1 VPDHRM
7 DEGAAVTRRILVTG
21 AQGFLGRYLVA
32 RLLGAEP
39 GSEVLGLGRSPRLE
53 DCFTHSLQWGASRL
67 QAPLPED
74 LRDALISPRY
84 HYMSL
89 DLLRQP
95 ELTGLLMDFRP
106 HRVFHLAS
114 GLRDAAPDH
123 LFRTNVEGT
132 ISLIEAIREA
142 GIEPPRLVLG
152 STGFLYGQVE
162 PDVLPIRESTPCTPI
177 DLYGVSK
184 LAAENASRILARR
197 YELPAIWAR
206 IFNLVG
212 PGQEERHFCGR
223 LTSQA
228 AAIAAGL
235 LPPLV
240 EVEPL
245 TATRDFLDVRDAASA
260 LELLAANGTPGHIYN
275 VASGVESPVAQVF
288 DSIIRHAGLDGRVEI
303 DLKAAR
309 PADIPR
315 YVADITRLRSL
326 GFAQAFPLERSLADL
341 LRYYHGPVADAARRR
356 VRPPRRATVR
366 AAVEADSAHRYE
378 VEVEAGLLEQVPAR
392 LRGLYPSAQMV
403 ILTDPRVLALYGTRL
418 VETLRAMGVEAGV
431 ALLPE
436 GERSKS
442 PEQYLE
448 LIEQLHALHFDRRAL
463 LVNLGGGILCDV
475 GGFLAATYM
484 RGVAYVNVP
493 TTLLAQLD
501 AGIGGKVAVNMPWAK
516 NFVGAFAHPKAV
528 FCDPVVLATLSAR
541 ELSAG
546 VAEAIKVA
554 IIGSPE
560 LFELLETESAAIRS
574 GKDPRVLGEVVG
586 RASELKIA
594 MLAPDPYERNLR
606 RVLNLGHT
614 FGHALEVQT
623 GYDRLLHGEAVG
635 FGLAVAAAVAR
646 RRGCCSRNTL
656 ERIFGC
662 LDAYGLP
669 PRVARSD
676 LLAACG
682 RLEEIR
688 LVRGRS
694 LNFVLPTEIGG
705 VEIVAELSD
714 GEIDRALGD
723 IAAHPTLGKSVGEDE
738 CGHSDSISAAAN
750 S

>member
-1 VPDHRM
+1 M
-7 DEGAAVTRRILVTG
+7 DERAAVTRRILVTG

-32 RLLGAEP
+32 HLLGAEP

-53 DCFTHSLQWGASRL
+53 DSFTHSLQWGASRL
-67 QAPLPED
+67 EAPLPEE
-74 LRDALISPRY
+74 LRGALRSPRY

-106 HRVFHLAS
+106 HRIFHLAS

-184 LAAENASRILARR
+184 LAAENAARILARR
-197 YELPAIWAR
+197 YDLPAIWAR

-260 LELLAANGTPGHIYN
+260 LDLLAAHGTPGHIYN

-288 DSIIRHAGLDGRVEI
+288 DSILRHAGLEGRVEI

-326 GFAQAFPLERSLADL
+326 GFAPACPLERSLADL
-341 LRYYHGPVADAARRR
+341 LHYYHGPVTDAASRRL
-356 VRPPRRATVR
+356 RPPHRATVR

-378 VEVEAGLLEQVPAR
+378 VEVQAGLLEHLPGR

-418 VETLRAMGVEAGV
+418 VEALRAMGVEAGV

-442 PEQYLE
+442 PERYLE

-528 FCDPVVLATLSAR
+528 FCDPVVLATLSGR

-574 GKDPRVLGEVVG
+574 GKDARVLGEVVG

-662 LDAYGLP
+662 LNAYGLP

-714 GEIDRALGD
+714 GEIERALED
-723 IAAHPTLGKSVGEDE
+723 IAAHPTLGQSVGEDA

>member
-1 VPDHRM
+1 M
-7 DEGAAVTRRILVTG
+7 DERAAVTRRILVTG

-32 RLLGAEP
+32 HLLGAEP

-53 DCFTHSLQWGASRL
+53 DSFTHSLQWGASRL
-67 QAPLPED
+67 EAPLPEE
-74 LRDALISPRY
+74 LRGALRSPRY

-106 HRVFHLAS
+106 HRIFHLAS

-184 LAAENASRILARR
+184 LAAENAARILARR
-197 YELPAIWAR
+197 YDLPAIWAR

-260 LELLAANGTPGHIYN
+260 LDLLAAHGTPGHIYN

-288 DSIIRHAGLDGRVEI
+288 DSILRHAGLEGRVEI

-326 GFAQAFPLERSLADL
+326 GFAAACPLERSLADL
-341 LRYYHGPVADAARRR
+341 LHYYHGPVTDAASRRL
-356 VRPPRRATVR
+356 RPPHRATVR

-378 VEVEAGLLEQVPAR
+378 VEVQAGLLEHLPGR

-418 VETLRAMGVEAGV
+418 VEALRAMGVEAGV

-442 PEQYLE
+442 PERYLE

-528 FCDPVVLATLSAR
+528 FCDPVVLATLSGR

-574 GKDPRVLGEVVG
+574 GKDARVLGEVVG

-662 LDAYGLP
+662 LNAYGLP

-714 GEIDRALGD
+714 GEIERALED
-723 IAAHPTLGKSVGEDE
+723 IAAHPTLGQSVGEDA

>member
-1 VPDHRM
+1 M
-7 DEGAAVTRRILVTG
+7 DESAAMTRRILVTG

-32 RLLGAEP
+32 HLLGAEP

-53 DCFTHSLQWGASRL
+53 DSFTHSLQWGASRL
-67 QAPLPED
+67 EAPLTEE
-74 LRDALISPRY
+74 LRGAVQSPRY
-84 HYMSL
+84 HYVSL

-106 HRVFHLAS
+106 HRIFHLAS
-114 GLRDAAPDH
+114 GLRDAPPDH

-162 PDVLPIRESTPCTPI
+162 PDVLPIRESTPCVPI

-184 LAAENASRILARR
+184 LAAENAARILARR
-197 YELPAIWAR
+197 YDLPAIWAR

-260 LELLAANGTPGHIYN
+260 LELLAASGTPGHTYN
-275 VASGVESPVAQVF
+275 LASGIESPVAQVF
-288 DSIIRHAGLDGRVEI
+288 DSILRQAGLEGRVEI
-303 DLKAAR
+303 EVKAAR

-326 GFAQAFPLERSLADL
+326 GFAAACPLERSLADL
-341 LRYYHGPVADAARRR
+341 LRYYHGPVTDAARRR
-356 VRPPRRATVR
+356 VRPPHRAAVR

-378 VEVEAGLLEQVPAR
+378 VEVQAGLLERLPER
-392 LRGLYPSAQMV
+392 LRGLYPSARMV

-418 VETLRAMGVEAGV
+418 VEALRGLDVEAGV

-442 PEQYLE
+442 PEHYLE
-448 LIEQLHALHFDRRAL
+448 LIEQLHELHFDRRAL
-463 LVNLGGGILCDV
+463 LVNLGGGILSDV

-528 FCDPVVLATLSAR
+528 FCDPAVLATLSAR

-546 VAEAIKVA
+546 VAEALKVA

-560 LFELLETESAAIRS
+560 LFELLETESTAIRS
-574 GKDPRVLGEVVG
+574 GKDPQVLGEVVG

-656 ERIFGC
+656 ERIFRC

-714 GEIDRALGD
+714 GEIDRALED
-723 IAAHPTLGKSVGEDE
+723 IAAHPTLGKSVGDDA

>member
-1 VPDHRM
+1 M
-7 DEGAAVTRRILVTG
+7 SMRILVTG

-32 RLLGAEP
+32 HLLRAEP

-53 DCFTHSLQWGASRL
+53 ESFTHSLQWGASRL
-67 QAPLPED
+67 KAPLPEE
-74 LRDALISPRY
+74 LRDALQSSRY
-84 HYMSL
+84 HYVSL
-89 DLLRQP
+89 DLTRQP
-95 ELTGLLMDFRP
+95 ELTGLLADFRP
-106 HRVFHLAS
+106 YRIFHLAS
-114 GLRDAAPDH
+114 GLRDAPPDH

-132 ISLIEAIREA
+132 ISLIEAIRES
-142 GIEPPRLVLG
+142 GIEAPILILG
-152 STGFLYGQVE
+152 STGFLYGLVE
-162 PDVLPIRESTPCTPI
+162 PDGLPIHEGTPCAPI

-197 YELPAIWAR
+197 YDLPAIWAR

-235 LPPLV
+235 LPPVV

-260 LELLAANGTPGHIYN
+260 LELLAAKGTPGHVYN
-275 VASGVESPVAQVF
+275 LASGIESPVEQVF
-288 DSIIRHAGLDGRVEI
+288 DSILRQAGLQGRVEI
-303 DLKAAR
+303 EIKAAR

-315 YVADITRLRSL
+315 YFADISRLRGL
-326 GFAQAFPLERSLADL
+326 GFAATHPLERSLADL
-341 LRYYHGPVADAARRR
+341 LRYYHGPVTEAARLTKAPPHRSR
-356 VRPPRRATVR
+356 VWAT
-366 AAVEADSAHRYE
+366 VEADSAHRYE
-378 VEVEAGLLEQVPAR
+378 VEVQAGLLERLPQR
-392 LRGLYPSAQMV
+392 LRGLYPSARMV
-403 ILTDPRVLALYGTRL
+403 VLTDPRVLALYGTRL
-418 VETLRAMGVEAGV
+418 VEVLRGLGVEADV

-442 PEQYLE
+442 PERHLE
-448 LIEQLHALHFDRRAL
+448 LIERLHELHFDRRAL
-463 LVNLGGGILCDV
+463 LVNLGGGIVSDV

-516 NFVGAFAHPKAV
+516 NFVGAFAHPRAV
-528 FCDPVVLATLSAR
+528 FCDPTILATLPAR

-546 VAEAIKVA
+546 VAEALKVA
-554 IIGSPE
+554 IIGDPD
-560 LFELLETESAAIRS
+560 LFELLETESTAIRG
-574 GKDPRVLGEVVG
+574 GKDARVLGEVVG

-646 RRGCCSRNTL
+646 RRGLCSRNTL
-656 ERIFGC
+656 ERIYRC
-662 LDAYGLP
+662 LNAYGLP

-688 LVRGRS
+688 LVRGRN
-694 LNFVLPTEIGG
+694 LNFVLPREIGA
-705 VEIVAELSD
+705 VEIVAEVSD
-714 GEIDRALGD
+714 AEIAQALED
-723 IAAHPTLGKSVGEDE
+723 IAAHPVLGNSVGENV
-738 CGHSDSISAAAN
+738 CGHSDSISAAA
-750 S
+750 SSSPA

>member
-197 YELPAIWAR
+197 YDLPAIWAR

-288 DSIIRHAGLDGRVEI
+288 DSIIRHAGLDGRVGI

-341 LRYYHGPVADAARRR
+341 LRYYHGPVTDAARRR
-356 VRPPRRATVR
+356 VRPPHRATLR

-378 VEVEAGLLEQVPAR
+378 VEVEAGLLEQLPAR

-442 PEQYLE
+442 PEQYIE

-714 GEIDRALGD
+714 GEIDRALED

>member
-53 DCFTHSLQWGASRL
+53 DCFTHSLQWGAARL
-67 QAPLPED
+67 EAPLPEE
-74 LRDALISPRY
+74 LRGALRSPRY

-197 YELPAIWAR
+197 YDLPAIWAR

-288 DSIIRHAGLDGRVEI
+288 DSIIRHAGLDGRVGI

-341 LRYYHGPVADAARRR
+341 LRYYHGPVTDAARRR
-356 VRPPRRATVR
+356 VRPPHRATVR

-378 VEVEAGLLEQVPAR
+378 VEVEAGLLEQLPAR

-418 VETLRAMGVEAGV
+418 VEALRAMGVEAGV

-714 GEIDRALGD
+714 GEIDRALED

>member
-1 VPDHRM
+1 M
-7 DEGAAVTRRILVTG
+7 SLRILVTG

-32 RLLGAEP
+32 HLLGAEN
-39 GSEVLGLGRSPRLE
+39 GSQVLGLGRSPRLE
-53 DCFTHSLQWGASRL
+53 DSFTHSLQWGPSRL
-67 QAPLPED
+67 KAPLSEELCAP
-74 LRDALISPRY
+74 LQSSRY
-84 HYMSL
+84 HYASL
-89 DLLRQP
+89 DLTRQP
-95 ELTGLLMDFRP
+95 ELTGLLRDFRP
-106 HRVFHLAS
+106 HRIFHLAS
-114 GLRDAAPDH
+114 GLRDAPPDH

-132 ISLIEAIREA
+132 ICLIEAIRES
-142 GIEPPRLVLG
+142 GIEAPNLILG
-152 STGFLYGQVE
+152 STGFLYGAVE
-162 PDVLPIRESTPCTPI
+162 PECLPIHEGTPCAPI

-197 YELPAIWAR
+197 YDLPVIWAR

-235 LPPLV
+235 LPPVV

-260 LELLAANGTPGHIYN
+260 LELLAAKGTPGGIYN
-275 VASGVESPVAQVF
+275 LASGIESPVEQVF
-288 DSIIRHAGLDGRVEI
+288 DSIVLQAGLQGRVEI
-303 DLKAAR
+303 EIKAAR

-315 YVADITRLRSL
+315 YVADITRLRGL
-326 GFAQAFPLERSLADL
+326 GFAATHPLERSLADL
-341 LRYYHGPVADAARRR
+341 LRYYHGPVTEAARRDLRLPHRSR
-356 VRPPRRATVR
+356 VWAT
-366 AAVEADSAHRYE
+366 VEADSAHRYE
-378 VEVEAGLLEQVPAR
+378 VEVQAGLLERLPER
-392 LRGLYPSAQMV
+392 LRGLFPSARMV
-403 ILTDPRVLALYGTRL
+403 VLTDPRVLALYGTRL
-418 VETLRAMGVEAGV
+418 VDGLRGLGVQADV

-442 PEQYLE
+442 PERYLE
-448 LIEQLHALHFDRRAL
+448 LIERLHELHFDRRAL
-463 LVNLGGGILCDV
+463 LVNLGGGILSDV

-516 NFVGAFAHPKAV
+516 NFVGAFAHPRAV
-528 FCDPVVLATLSAR
+528 FCDPTVLATLPTR

-546 VAEAIKVA
+546 VAEALKVA
-554 IIGSPE
+554 IIGDPE
-560 LFELLETESAAIRS
+560 LFQLLEIESTAIRS
-574 GKDPRVLGEVVG
+574 GRDARVLGEVVG

-623 GYDRLLHGEAVG
+623 GYERLLHGEAVG
-635 FGLAVAAAVAR
+635 FGLAVATAVAR
-646 RRGCCSRNTL
+646 RQRLCSRNTL
-656 ERIFGC
+656 ERIYRC

-688 LVRGRS
+688 LVRGRT
-694 LNFVLPTEIGG
+694 LNFVLPTDIGA
-705 VEIVAELSD
+705 VEIVAEVSD
-714 GEIDRALGD
+714 AEIAQALED
-723 IAAHPTLGKSVGEDE
+723 IAAHPVLGKSVGETI
-738 CGHSDSISAAAN
+738 CVHSDSISAEAN
-750 S
+750 SSPA

>member
-1 VPDHRM
+1 MPDHRM

-341 LRYYHGPVADAARRR
+341 LRYYHGPVTDAARRR
-356 VRPPRRATVR
+356 VRPPHRATLR

-378 VEVEAGLLEQVPAR
+378 VEVEAGLLEQLPAR

-418 VETLRAMGVEAGV
+418 VEALRAMGVEAGV

-714 GEIDRALGD
+714 GEIDRALED